1 MGKSFYAQQLKVNV
15 DGNVRQ
21 NTLIKST
28 KEKISYVPSS
38 STAEAFSSKA
48 KLCLLAWIKQDLPA
62 FYGQMRSFGLFSD
75 ALPTAYITEQYD
87 CERRIEK
94 DMEVDETYFK

>member
-1 MGKSFYAQQLKVNV
+1 
-15 DGNVRQ
+15 
-21 NTLIKST
+21 
-28 KEKISYVPSS
+28 
-38 STAEAFSSKA
+38 
-48 KLCLLAWIKQDLPA
+48 
-62 FYGQMRSFGLFSD
+62 MRSFGLFSD